1 MAHSAP
7 GAGKSTVAD
16 ALHDLLFERGL
27 RSCKLDGDDLRQGLN
42 ADLGFQE
49 GDRTENVRLGEVAIL
64 LARVGHLS
72 IGERDQPLRR
82 RPKGRPGAPRWQ
94 RGEIRRGLPRHPA
107 RGLRRATKGPLRQS
121 TPAASWNR
129 SRGSRP
135 HMRSRS
141 RPSYPQRQRRSQTSG
156 TQGAQCLV
164 RRRVLRPRDV
174 LGPETRPRIGL
185 SGYARR

>member
-49 GDRTENVRLGEVAIL
+49 SDRTENVRLGEVAIL

-72 IGERDQPLRR
+72 IVSATSPYAA
-82 RPKGRPGAPRWQ
+82 GRK
-94 RGEIRRGLPRHPA
+94 
-107 RGLRRATKGPLRQS
+107 T
-121 TPAASWNR
+121 
-129 SRGSRP
+129 
-135 HMRSRS
+135 
-141 RPSYPQRQRRSQTSG
+141 
-156 TQGAQCLV
+156 V
-164 RRRVLRPRDV
+164 RVRTLSCRVS
-174 LGPETRPRIGL
+174 EH
-185 SGYARR
+185 S